1 MKKVIFLSMLMIFAL
16 SLPVCASETTKIPEM
31 SMEEY
36 ANMINSKQAKVDIIK
51 KNNREVTALK
61 EELRAKILE
70 AANKV
75 NNLKINVSNNSVD
88 IPDETIRELKNLLEF
103 LQEAKTTLES
113 DVQKISDEIEK
124 ICEQNGID
132 SKKNMVVL
140 KHISYQALGAKI
152 NFLKSSNLPIIN
164 QDGLLDSIFSMSSG
178 TMQEKY
184 GISLEEL
191 LKEYDLD
198 RKKERF

>member
-1 MKKVIFLSMLMIFAL
+1 MLMIFAL

-113 DVQKISDEIEK
+113 DLQKISDEIEK
-124 ICEQNGID
+124 ILD
-132 SKKNMVVL
+132 L
-140 KHISYQALGAKI
+140 ISTKGMQ
-152 NFLKSSNLPIIN
+152 
-164 QDGLLDSIFSMSSG
+164 LD
-178 TMQEKY
+178 Q
-184 GISLEEL
+184 
-191 LKEYDLD
+191 YDLLIE
-198 RKKERF
+198 KQNTIIVKMKEILSMVNKI

>member
-1 MKKVIFLSMLMIFAL
+1 MKKVIFLFMLMIFAL

-88 IPDETIRELKNLLEF
+88 IPDETIMELKNLLEF

-124 ICEQNGID
+124 ILD
-132 SKKNMVVL
+132 L
-140 KHISYQALGAKI
+140 ISTKGMQ
-152 NFLKSSNLPIIN
+152 
-164 QDGLLDSIFSMSSG
+164 LD
-178 TMQEKY
+178 Q
-184 GISLEEL
+184 
-191 LKEYDLD
+191 YDLLIE
-198 RKKERF
+198 KQNTIIVKMKEILSMVNKI

>member
-75 NNLKINVSNNSVD
+75 NNLKINVSNNSVY

-113 DVQKISDEIEK
+113 DLQKISDEIEK
-124 ICEQNGID
+124 ILD
-132 SKKNMVVL
+132 L
-140 KHISYQALGAKI
+140 ISTKGMQ
-152 NFLKSSNLPIIN
+152 
-164 QDGLLDSIFSMSSG
+164 LD
-178 TMQEKY
+178 Q
-184 GISLEEL
+184 
-191 LKEYDLD
+191 YDLLIE
-198 RKKERF
+198 KQNTIIVKMKEILSMVNKI

>member
-16 SLPVCASETTKIPEM
+16 SLPVCATETTKIPEM

-124 ICEQNGID
+124 ILD
-132 SKKNMVVL
+132 L
-140 KHISYQALGAKI
+140 ISTKGMQ
-152 NFLKSSNLPIIN
+152 
-164 QDGLLDSIFSMSSG
+164 LD
-178 TMQEKY
+178 Q
-184 GISLEEL
+184 
-191 LKEYDLD
+191 YDLLIE
-198 RKKERF
+198 KQNTIIVKMKEILSMVNKI

>member
-113 DVQKISDEIEK
+113 DVQKISDEIEN
-124 ICEQNGID
+124 ILD
-132 SKKNMVVL
+132 L
-140 KHISYQALGAKI
+140 ISTKGMQ
-152 NFLKSSNLPIIN
+152 
-164 QDGLLDSIFSMSSG
+164 LD
-178 TMQEKY
+178 Q
-184 GISLEEL
+184 
-191 LKEYDLD
+191 YDLLIE
-198 RKKERF
+198 KQNTIIVKMKEILSMVNKI

>member
-1 MKKVIFLSMLMIFAL
+1 
-16 SLPVCASETTKIPEM
+16 
-31 SMEEY
+31 MEEY

-124 ICEQNGID
+124 ILD
-132 SKKNMVVL
+132 L
-140 KHISYQALGAKI
+140 ISTKGMQ
-152 NFLKSSNLPIIN
+152 
-164 QDGLLDSIFSMSSG
+164 LD
-178 TMQEKY
+178 Q
-184 GISLEEL
+184 
-191 LKEYDLD
+191 YDLLIE
-198 RKKERF
+198 KQNTIIVKMKEILSMVNKI

>member
-152 NFLKSSNLPIIN
+152 NFLKSSNLPITN

>member
-36 ANMINSKQAKVDIIK
+36 ANMINSKQAKVEIIK

-124 ICEQNGID
+124 ILD
-132 SKKNMVVL
+132 L
-140 KHISYQALGAKI
+140 ISTKGMQ
-152 NFLKSSNLPIIN
+152 
-164 QDGLLDSIFSMSSG
+164 LD
-178 TMQEKY
+178 Q
-184 GISLEEL
+184 
-191 LKEYDLD
+191 YDLLIE
-198 RKKERF
+198 KQNTIIVKMKEILSMVNKI

>member
-124 ICEQNGID
+124 ILD
-132 SKKNMVVL
+132 L
-140 KHISYQALGAKI
+140 ISTKGMQ
-152 NFLKSSNLPIIN
+152 
-164 QDGLLDSIFSMSSG
+164 LD
-178 TMQEKY
+178 Q
-184 GISLEEL
+184 
-191 LKEYDLD
+191 YDLLIE
-198 RKKERF
+198 KQNTIIVKMKEILSMVNKI

>member
-1 MKKVIFLSMLMIFAL
+1 
-16 SLPVCASETTKIPEM
+16 
-31 SMEEY
+31 
-36 ANMINSKQAKVDIIK
+36 
-51 KNNREVTALK
+51 
-61 EELRAKILE
+61 
-70 AANKV
+70 
-75 NNLKINVSNNSVD
+75 
-88 IPDETIRELKNLLEF
+88 
-103 LQEAKTTLES
+103 
-113 DVQKISDEIEK
+113 
-124 ICEQNGID
+124 
-132 SKKNMVVL
+132 MVVL

-152 NFLKSSNLPIIN
+152 NFLKSSNLPITN

>member
-1 MKKVIFLSMLMIFAL
+1 MKKVIFLSMLMIFTL

-36 ANMINSKQAKVDIIK
+36 ANMINSKQAKVEIIK

-124 ICEQNGID
+124 ILD
-132 SKKNMVVL
+132 L
-140 KHISYQALGAKI
+140 ISTKGMQ
-152 NFLKSSNLPIIN
+152 
-164 QDGLLDSIFSMSSG
+164 LD
-178 TMQEKY
+178 Q
-184 GISLEEL
+184 
-191 LKEYDLD
+191 YDLLIE
-198 RKKERF
+198 KQNTIIVKMKEILSMVNKI

>member
-1 MKKVIFLSMLMIFAL
+1 MKKVIFLSMLMIFA
-16 SLPVCASETTKIPEM
+16 PEM

-124 ICEQNGID
+124 ILD
-132 SKKNMVVL
+132 L
-140 KHISYQALGAKI
+140 ISTKGMQ
-152 NFLKSSNLPIIN
+152 
-164 QDGLLDSIFSMSSG
+164 LD
-178 TMQEKY
+178 Q
-184 GISLEEL
+184 
-191 LKEYDLD
+191 YDLLIE
-198 RKKERF
+198 KQNTIIVKMKEILSMVNKI

>member
-124 ICEQNGID
+124 ILD
-132 SKKNMVVL
+132 L
-140 KHISYQALGAKI
+140 ISTKGMQ
-152 NFLKSSNLPIIN
+152 
-164 QDGLLDSIFSMSSG
+164 LD
-178 TMQEKY
+178 Q
-184 GISLEEL
+184 
-191 LKEYDLD
+191 YDLLIE
-198 RKKERF
+198 KQTTIIVKMKEILSMVNKI

>member
-113 DVQKISDEIEK
+113 DLQKISDEIEK
-124 ICEQNGID
+124 ILD
-132 SKKNMVVL
+132 L
-140 KHISYQALGAKI
+140 ISTKGMQ
-152 NFLKSSNLPIIN
+152 
-164 QDGLLDSIFSMSSG
+164 LD
-178 TMQEKY
+178 Q
-184 GISLEEL
+184 
-191 LKEYDLD
+191 YDLLIE
-198 RKKERF
+198 KQNTIIVKMKEILSMVNKI